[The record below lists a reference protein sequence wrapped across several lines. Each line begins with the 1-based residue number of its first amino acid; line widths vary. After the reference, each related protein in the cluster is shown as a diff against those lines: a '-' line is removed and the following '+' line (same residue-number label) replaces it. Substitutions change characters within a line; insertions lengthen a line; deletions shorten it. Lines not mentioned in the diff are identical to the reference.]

1 MQPKQR
7 TPIWKYLDMEIHRN
21 PIQCIFV
28 YLPTYVSISR
38 YLSPSLSLCIPFLI
52 NMQVLTAI
60 LVLQP
65 ARLGPILLI
74 SASLRMLAIN
84 SWTWLSRAHIWVSH
98 GVTMLKINSINQDLP
113 RIWYSWTRLLL
124 TLMVEPVSAVPI
136 TPRSL
141 AWNPCPRGTQSCKP
155 LLIRLIPA

>member
-1 MQPKQR
+1 MKDTQTLCSSFQIPGPWLCFEHLSTCQWLSAAKTANTNLKILRHGNTQKSD
-7 TPIWKYLDMEIHRN
+7 TVHICLSIYL
-21 PIQCIFV
+21 CI
-28 YLPTYVSISR
+28 YLSIS
-38 YLSPSLSLCIPFLI
+38 LSLSLSLCIPFLI

-113 RIWYSWTRLLL
+113 RIWYS
-124 TLMVEPVSAVPI
+124 
-136 TPRSL
+136 
-141 AWNPCPRGTQSCKP
+141 
-155 LLIRLIPA
+155 

>member
-38 YLSPSLSLCIPFLI
+38 YIYIYISLSLSLSLSLCIPFLI

-84 SWTWLSRAHIWVSH
+84 SWTWLSRALIWASH
-98 GVTMLKINSINQDLP
+98 GVSMLKINSINQDLP

-124 TLMVEPVSAVPI
+124 IMMVEPFSALPI
-136 TPRSL
+136 APRSL
-141 AWNPCPRGTQSCKP
+141 APYVFK
-155 LLIRLIPA
+155 